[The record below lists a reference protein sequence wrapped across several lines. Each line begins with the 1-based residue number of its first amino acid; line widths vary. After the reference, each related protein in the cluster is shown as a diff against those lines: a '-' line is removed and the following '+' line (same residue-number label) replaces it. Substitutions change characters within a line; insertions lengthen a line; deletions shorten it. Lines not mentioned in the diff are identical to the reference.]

1 MDTNQDELTLLR
13 RVRDD
18 VDRPSAPALNTGRAA
33 LLDAAAPAA
42 AKQTTRHRGLKRAG
56 WTTLGVVVAGGVA
69 ATLVLT
75 NVVGLAGWRG
85 GADPAAADS
94 LGQAAAAAITTSDP
108 VVGPGQFLKIT
119 TTAVYS
125 ASGDYGTYL
134 ESENGQMY
142 IPADHDDDWVW
153 VRDPSTVVQTFGP
166 GSEKQ
171 AASDH
176 TTSVPTE
183 LVRAPKGAFY
193 NGRPM
198 DFGLDALPRD
208 PQQLLNY
215 IYRTTAGAG
224 VSPDGEALVFI
235 ADTLR
240 TGVVP
245 ADLRAALY
253 RALAGIPGV
262 EITDNQATLDGRTG
276 VAFGRDESNGIRQE
290 IIIDPTTG
298 EVIGERYVVLKD
310 GVYPGVPAG
319 SVGGSTSV
327 STSVVDSE
335 PAGGTLCGA
344 VGHPVGGAGSGR
356 CQFDK

>member
-1 MDTNQDELTLLR
+1 MNANQDELTLLR
-13 RVRDD
+13 KVRDD
-18 VDRPSAPALNTGRAA
+18 VAEPSTTAVNAGRAA
-33 LLDAAAPAA
+33 LLEAAGPTVARS
-42 AKQTTRHRGLKRAG
+42 AKRHRGLKRAG
-56 WTTLGVVVAGGVA
+56 WTTLGVVGAAAIA

-85 GADPAAADS
+85 GADAAAADS
-94 LGQAAAAAITTSDP
+94 LGRAAAATIRTSDP

-119 TTAVYS
+119 TTAVYTVD
-125 ASGDYGTYL
+125 GEHGTYL
-134 ESENGQMY
+134 QSENGEMY
-142 IPADHDDDWVW
+142 IPANRDDDWVW
-153 VRDPSTVVQTFGP
+153 VRPPSEVVQTFG
-166 GSEKQ
+166 SESSKQ
-171 AASDH
+171 AANDH
-176 TTSVPTE
+176 KTPVATE
-183 LVRAPKGAFY
+183 VVRAAKGAFY

-253 RALAGIPGV
+253 QALAGIPGV

-276 VAFGRDESNGIRQE
+276 VAFGRDESNGLRQE
-290 IIIDPTTG
+290 IVIDPTTG
-298 EVIGERYVVLKD
+298 QLIGEREVVLRV
-310 GVYPGVPAG
+310 GVLPHVPAG
-319 SVGGSTSV
+319 TVSGSTSV
-327 STSVVDSE
+327 STSIVDSA

-344 VGHPVGGAGSGR
+344 LGHPAGKPGGGQ
-356 CQFDK
+356 CQTDN